1 MGLETLLLMGGVAA
15 ITGGTVM
22 QMRGAQEQADA
33 IAANAEYEAK
43 IYKSEQLARRRL
55 SAEEQK
61 LMRENLRSTLKRQKT
76 LVAKS
81 GTTMR
86 GSPMQ
91 IQLRTVE
98 DMAYDIGTL
107 AHAREIE
114 ARRFGQKATLSV
126 MEAKFARKAGK
137 IAKKQALWGG
147 ASQLG
152 MLGMTYA
159 LATKP
164 LAKTGTRPSFGEF
177 AEQIG

>member
-1 MGLETLLLMGGVAA
+1 MGLETLLLVSSIAA
-15 ITGGTVM
+15 TTGGTAM
-22 QMRGAQEQADA
+22 QMRSIQEQTDA
-33 IAANAEYEAK
+33 AVATSLYEAK
-43 IYKSEQLARRRL
+43 VYKSEQSAIRRM

-91 IQLRTVE
+91 VQLRTVE
-98 DMAYDIGTL
+98 DMAHDIGTL
-107 AHAREIE
+107 AHTRDIE

-126 MEAKFARKAGK
+126 MQAKFARKAGK
-137 IAKKQALWGG
+137 IGKRQALWGG

-152 MLGMTYA
+152 MLGMQYH
-159 LATKP
+159 LATKLP
-164 LAKTGTRPSFGEF
+164 
-177 AEQIG
+177 